1 MIKLI
6 ASDLDGTLLQNG
18 AQRPSPKIFDLT
30 LRLKEKGIHFAAA
43 SGRQLYS
50 QHQLFAPVKNDIS
63 YIAENGS
70 LCVCR
75 GQVIAKGIIERDL
88 GLRIIQA
95 SGEFEGSHTLLSCE
109 SHCYTDSTS
118 ETFIRHLRD
127 ELLNDIVYCPD
138 LSSIQEPF
146 LKLAACDFHG
156 TDNLLP
162 YFKKRFGNQI
172 EVVTS
177 GNLWVDFIAPGA
189 NKGTAL
195 KALAEHLGIA
205 PEECIAFGDQ
215 YNDIEMLEYAGIG
228 YAMKNAAPG
237 VEKHA
242 DAVTDSV
249 EKVLTA
255 LLQNAN

>member
-6 ASDLDGTLLQNG
+6 ASDLDGTLLRDG
-18 AQRPSPKIFDLT
+18 AQRPSAEILDLI
-30 LRLKEKGIHFAAA
+30 LRLKDQGIHFVAA

-50 QHQLFAPVKNDIS
+50 ERQLFAPVKDDIS

-70 LCVCR
+70 LCVC
-75 GQVIAKGIIERDL
+75 GGHVIAKGIIERDL

-95 SGEFEGSHTLLSCE
+95 AREFGGCHTLLSCE

-118 ETFIRHLRD
+118 EEFIRHLRED
-127 ELLNDIVYCPD
+127 LLNDIVCCPD
-138 LSSIQEPF
+138 LSAIQEPF

-156 TDNLLP
+156 TENILP
-162 YFKKRFGNQI
+162 YFQKRFGQEI
-172 EVVTS
+172 DVVTS

-195 KALAEHLGIA
+195 KLLAEHLGIA

-215 YNDIEMLEYAGIG
+215 YNDIEMLEYAGTG

-249 EKVLTA
+249 EKVLA
-255 LLQNAN
+255 ELLHNAN

>member
-1 MIKLI
+1 MIRLI
-6 ASDLDGTLLQNG
+6 ASDLDGTLLRDG
-18 AQRPSPKIFDLT
+18 AQEINPEVFDLI

-50 QHQLFAPVKNDIS
+50 QRCLFAPVKDEIS

-70 LCVCR
+70 LCVCK
-75 GQVIAKGIIERDL
+75 GKVISKGIIQRDL

-95 SGEFEGSHTLLSCE
+95 SKDFGNCHTLLSCE

-118 ETFIRHLRD
+118 QEFIRHLRED
-127 ELLNDIVYCPD
+127 LHNDIHYCED
-138 LSSIQEPF
+138 LSTIQEPF

-156 TDNLLP
+156 TTNLLP
-162 YFKKRFGNQI
+162 YFQEKFGNEI
-172 EVVTS
+172 KAVTS

-189 NKGTAL
+189 NKGAAL
-195 KALAEHLGIA
+195 KKLAACLGVL

-215 YNDIEMLEYAGIG
+215 YNDTEMLQFVGTG
-228 YAMKNAAPG
+228 YAMKDGAPG
-237 VEKHA
+237 IERYA

-249 EKVLTA
+249 EEVLRN
-255 LLQNAN
+255 LLAE